1 MEMTD
6 AFVYALGKVFFWK
19 NFLYIFIGTSIGLVF
34 GALPGLSSVVSLSLF
49 LPLTYGM
56 DPVSAMFFYSGLMGA
71 NPFGGS
77 ISAILINTPGT
88 AQNIATIFDGYPMT
102 QRGEAGRALGISA
115 FGSGLGAIFGILVL
129 IIIMP
134 LVRKIILS
142 FGPPEFFMLVL
153 FGLCTVVVAA
163 RGNMVKGLFAGG
175 LGLLLSFM
183 GRSSLTG
190 TIRFNFG
197 TFYLWDGIVLIP
209 FVIGV
214 LAIGEVIN
222 LGTKERATI
231 AYSEVD
237 VTPGY
242 SGLWEGMKDVF
253 RYKICFFR
261 SACIG
266 TIVGIIPG
274 IGGAVANVVSYTVAY
289 QSSSHPETFG
299 KGDPEGVL
307 APEAANNAKD
317 GGSMLP
323 TLGFGI
329 PGSAEMAVLLGAFIL
344 HGLTPGPMLIKEHLD
359 IVWALILG
367 MTLAALLASCL
378 GILASKYIV
387 KVSRINVSYIIPV
400 VGGICLVGAFAYRG
414 SILDVMLAVIFGF
427 LGFGLKT
434 FGFPIIPLVMGHV
447 LGQMAEVY
455 FNQSLMISDIGYKI
469 FFTRYISL
477 GLFIATVIVLVLP
490 FIKDSIQKGAR
501 G

>member
-1 MEMTD
+1 MEMVD
-6 AFVYALGKVFFWK
+6 AFLYALEKVFFWK
-19 NFLYIFIGTSIGLVF
+19 NLVYIFAGTSIGLVF

-115 FGSGLGAIFGILVL
+115 AGSGLGAIFGILVL
-129 IIIMP
+129 IVIMP

-183 GRSSLTG
+183 GRSALTG

-214 LAIGEVIN
+214 LAIGEIIN
-222 LGTKERATI
+222 LGAKQRSTI
-231 AYSEVD
+231 AYTEAEVA
-237 VTPGY
+237 PGY
-242 SGLWEGMKDVF
+242 KGLWEGMKDVF

-274 IGGAVANVVSYTVAY
+274 IGGAVANVVSYTIAY

-344 HGLTPGPMLIKEHLD
+344 HGLTPGPMLIKD
-359 IVWALILG
+359 
-367 MTLAALLASCL
+367 
-378 GILASKYIV
+378 
-387 KVSRINVSYIIPV
+387 R
-400 VGGICLVGAFAYRG
+400 
-414 SILDVMLAVIFGF
+414 D
-427 LGFGLKT
+427 
-434 FGFPIIPLVMGHV
+434 
-447 LGQMAEVY
+447 
-455 FNQSLMISDIGYKI
+455 
-469 FFTRYISL
+469 
-477 GLFIATVIVLVLP
+477 
-490 FIKDSIQKGAR
+490 
-501 G
+501 